1 MSSKVYPI
9 DISGIKSIGTE
20 EWMKNYYIPVT
31 GKKFQTIYDNVST
44 SFLDV
49 LLKQNNNEVV
59 YWIAISNMT
68 VINYTSQWIS
78 EVSRLIRLKGRGYEF
93 IIGKEKARIPND
105 ISMYEYDSLAK
116 INLIGK
122 VVSGLNYQ
130 ERIKNVLSTIKY
142 NIFPPV
148 FADRNFL
155 ANISS
160 PAFFIGYRSQEG
172 VVAYCNQSKIVPIH
186 LHPLFF
192 ANNHHEEDNK
202 YSEINEILGFVDSF
216 ISLLKKQFPGI
227 SSSLFELL
235 RKKLNECFRYSLL
248 LFRQN
253 VNVFRKFKPKKLL
266 ATGLGYPVHRLFC
279 ASWRYAGGDV
289 VGFKHGNSYS
299 YGYYPGTIILLSLV
313 NQYVTVTAGHKK
325 LLQKA
330 AEDFSCGLKMG
341 NIIFTKQSHYER
353 LFKEIQREK
362 PVNKIK
368 KIMLIGFPMS
378 KFYYCGSPGGFA
390 FAQLDMEI
398 RLAKLLKKKGYNV
411 IYKPHPMTMNEIEGI
426 FDNYVDEIVEDKYEN
441 VYDIA
446 DCILFGDYST
456 STFGFSLL
464 TNRPIVLIDIKGC
477 YWFPKSFEL
486 LNKRCSIVMAELD
499 ESGRIVFEENEVLN
513 AVEESISN
521 INYDILHEFA
531 F

>member
-160 PAFFIGYRSQEG
+160 PAFR
-172 VVAYCNQSKIVPIH
+172 
-186 LHPLFF
+186 
-192 ANNHHEEDNK
+192 
-202 YSEINEILGFVDSF
+202 IN
-216 ISLLKKQFPGI
+216 
-227 SSSLFELL
+227 
-235 RKKLNECFRYSLL
+235 
-248 LFRQN
+248 
-253 VNVFRKFKPKKLL
+253 
-266 ATGLGYPVHRLFC
+266 
-279 ASWRYAGGDV
+279 
-289 VGFKHGNSYS
+289 
-299 YGYYPGTIILLSLV
+299 
-313 NQYVTVTAGHKK
+313 
-325 LLQKA
+325 
-330 AEDFSCGLKMG
+330 
-341 NIIFTKQSHYER
+341 
-353 LFKEIQREK
+353 
-362 PVNKIK
+362 
-368 KIMLIGFPMS
+368 IM
-378 KFYYCGSPGGFA
+378 
-390 FAQLDMEI
+390 
-398 RLAKLLKKKGYNV
+398 
-411 IYKPHPMTMNEIEGI
+411 
-426 FDNYVDEIVEDKYEN
+426 
-441 VYDIA
+441 
-446 DCILFGDYST
+446 
-456 STFGFSLL
+456 
-464 TNRPIVLIDIKGC
+464 
-477 YWFPKSFEL
+477 
-486 LNKRCSIVMAELD
+486 
-499 ESGRIVFEENEVLN
+499 
-513 AVEESISN
+513 
-521 INYDILHEFA
+521 
-531 F
+531 